1 MAKVLSNPLIYDIVP
16 KTIDIQIVKSI
27 TMQNEIL
34 ASGLIQSL
42 EDMKS
47 PSFVAKLTTKHD
59 LLTIVVNT
67 TLRTMC
73 LIRKKSCSRCSPS

>member
-1 MAKVLSNPLIYDIVP
+1 V
-16 KTIDIQIVKSI
+16 
-27 TMQNEIL
+27 QNEIL
-34 ASGLIQSL
+34 ASGLIESL
-42 EDMKS
+42 EDMKK

-73 LIRKKSCSRCSPS
+73 HIRKKLCFRCLPSEFFFCNAMTEAYGFE